1 MEGLCRNMKL
11 GKEMEA
17 QPPGRRGLG
26 WGQGEKCWEELLEL
40 GEAHPRSLWDLTRAC
55 PRIYLS

>member
-26 WGQGEKCWEELLEL
+26 WGQGEKCLEDPQGLSEQCPGFLWE
-40 GEAHPRSLWDLTRAC
+40 LTEET
-55 PRIYLS
+55 